1 MKKITLFKIIQNS
14 VLIMILLT
22 SMIFIPGCSG
32 VNNAIENAQRLQFK
46 LGPVDG
52 FDLDG
57 VKIKNM
63 NSLND
68 LNILD
73 GAKLL
78 SAFASGKLPATFTVN
93 LIAKNPDYAGGSKE
107 SSSLIK
113 SLDWRLLIDGKE
125 MLTGAID
132 KGIVIP
138 GVGQSVTI
146 PIPVTIDFFKLLG
159 NGGYESLMNLALA
172 IGGKT
177 GNSSKLTLK
186 VTPTLDMFLG
196 ELSVPEKLMWSVKN
210 SDNL

>member
-1 MKKITLFKIIQNS
+1 MKKNTLMKNIQNS
-14 VLIMILLT
+14 VFLLIFLT
-22 SMIFIPGCSG
+22 SVISIPGCSG
-32 VNNAIENAQRLQFK
+32 VNNAVKNVQRLQFK

-52 FDLDG
+52 FNLDG
-57 VKIKNM
+57 IKIKNM
-63 NSLND
+63 NSIND

-78 SAFASGKLPATFTVN
+78 SSFASGKLPATFTVN

-107 SSSLIK
+107 SSSIIK
-113 SLDWRLLIDGKE
+113 SLDWRLLIDDKE

-132 KGIVIP
+132 KGITIP

-159 NGGYESLMNLALA
+159 DGGYESLINLALA

-177 GNSSKLTLK
+177 GNSSKITLK
-186 VTPTLDMFLG
+186 VDPTLDMFLG
-196 ELSVPEKLMWSVKN
+196 GIISPGEIDVVSKEFR
-210 SDNL
+210 